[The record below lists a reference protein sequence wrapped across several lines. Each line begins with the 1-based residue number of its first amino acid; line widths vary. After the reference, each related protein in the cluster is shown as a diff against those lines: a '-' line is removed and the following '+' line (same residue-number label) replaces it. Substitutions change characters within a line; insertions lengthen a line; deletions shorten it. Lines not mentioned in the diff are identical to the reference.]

1 MAKIIIDRD
10 RCKGCELCT
19 TACPHNL
26 ILMSNELN
34 KAGFHPASFIS
45 LDECNG
51 CSLCAVICPDIAIEV
66 YK

>member
-1 MAKIIIDRD
+1 MAKIIIDSS

-19 TACPHNL
+19 IVCPQSL
-26 ILMSNELN
+26 IIISEKLN
-34 KAGFHPASFIS
+34 QAGFYPASFIS
-45 LDECNG
+45 SRKCNG